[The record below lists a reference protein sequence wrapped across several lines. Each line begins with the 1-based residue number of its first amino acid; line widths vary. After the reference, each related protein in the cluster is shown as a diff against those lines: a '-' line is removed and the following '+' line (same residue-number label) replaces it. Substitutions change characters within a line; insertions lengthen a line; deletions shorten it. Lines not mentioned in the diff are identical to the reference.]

1 MDAKQIALDNIK
13 KTVTENPVVLYMK
26 GTPQFPQCGFSGRA
40 AEVLKNCGVEKYVA
54 VNVLADQEVYENLKF
69 YADFPTFP
77 QCYIHG
83 ELIGGSD
90 IMLSMAEQGELQK
103 MIQQGSQA

>member
-1 MDAKQIALDNIK
+1 MDEKQLALAQIK
-13 KTVTENPVVLYMK
+13 KTVTENPIVLYMK

-40 AEVLKNCGVEKYVA
+40 AQVLKACGVSKYVA
-54 VNVLADQEVYENLKF
+54 VNVLEDKGAWDYLKF

-77 QCYIHG
+77 QLYIKG

-90 IMLSMAEQGELQK
+90 IMLAMAEQGELQK
-103 MIQQGSQA
+103 LIADALQ

>member
-1 MDAKQIALDNIK
+1 MDTIEKIKKQIA
-13 KTVTENPVVLYMK
+13 ENAILLYMK

-40 AEVLKNCGVEKYVA
+40 AQVLKACGVEKYVA
-54 VNVLADQEVYENLKF
+54 VNVLADQEIFDNLKY

-77 QCYIHG
+77 QCYIKG

-90 IMLSMAEQGELQK
+90 IMMAMAENGELQK
-103 MIQQGSQA
+103 LIQNALQ

>member
-1 MDAKQIALDNIK
+1 MDAKQIALEKIGQ
-13 KTVTENPVVLYMK
+13 TVTANPIVLYMK

-40 AEVLKNCGVEKYVA
+40 AEVLKAYGVAKYVA
-54 VNVLADQEVYENLKF
+54 VNVLANQEVYENLKF

-77 QCYIHG
+77 QLYIKG

-90 IMLSMAEQGELQK
+90 IMKDLYDRGELQK
-103 MIQQGSQA
+103 MISVALS